1 MRTVS
6 YKLADLSKVVIHLGK
21 MAEND
26 ATRVRIDSAEV
37 FRDYPAAQVA
47 LSVTNPVGETY
58 PATVQRDGD
67 FVVWDVKDSSLTA
80 EGDGEIQISFSQS
93 GAKIRSDI
101 GRTKICRSIIGEG
114 ETPDPVQ
121 DWVDHANEVLEET
134 GAALETLENMTASAS
149 SLPAGSNPTATYQN
163 GNIAFGIPKGDKG
176 DTGAAGQNGVTPN
189 VTAGTTTTGAAGT
202 SASVT
207 RRAGSPDSAPIFDF
221 TIPKGDKGDHGDLQ
235 LDSTLTSASA
245 AAPADQVGNL
255 KSALSN
261 AIKYNDA
268 ENISNGGWKTFGLL
282 PGSTSYNWTNTTALS
297 PDAPITGAYKVC
309 YFSAIVGTAG
319 TLLVGLYTVSG
330 TTGTITHLKEV
341 TASDTGKNTFDVLFE
356 LDPEKTYYP
365 FIVCGTGK
373 LKFYSNTVE
382 SKYYSFPGSSIS
394 VGSTVTVS
402 TTSSNG
408 LSVVQCVALFAVDS
422 ADSGVITVAKKGG
435 NYSTIQEAVL
445 NATNGETIL
454 VYPGVYEE
462 YVVCKRDVNDKT
474 HIVGIDRD
482 NCIIKW
488 ESGKYTESTISIY
501 GNFVLEN
508 LTLIATHEEAGE
520 WYPTWTDGTPS
531 TYASYAVHVD
541 GYTLDYAG
549 DKGIIRNCRIYS
561 ECNHAVGAG
570 SQIGYS
576 VILENCDIERY
587 VTDDRYLNSN
597 YDGALGCHSPNTNT
611 GDTGSHFIMR
621 NCVVKNNNTKALQL
635 VNVFSG
641 SPFDAEIIGSTFVDG
656 SGIDN
661 VIKFSNTTNA
671 MIKNTSHGNSTDEV
685 NYRAIHT

>member
-134 GAALETLENMTASAS
+134 GNALETLENMTASAS

-255 KSALSN
+255 KSAINSMPTEETGQELL
-261 AIKYNDA
+261 AA
-268 ENISNGGWKTFGLL
+268 EFHNTGLID
-282 PGSTSYNWTNTTALS
+282 TALM
-297 PDAPITGAYKVC
+297 
-309 YFSAIVGTAG
+309 
-319 TLLVGLYTVSG
+319 
-330 TTGTITHLKEV
+330 
-341 TASDTGKNTFDVLFE
+341 VLGMI
-356 LDPEKTYYP
+356 LNALPQDDIATD
-365 FIVCGTGK
+365 IMH
-373 LKFYSNTVE
+373 
-382 SKYYSFPGSSIS
+382 SIS
-394 VGSTVTVS
+394 LECERLDAIYENWMSER
-402 TTSSNG
+402 
-408 LSVVQCVALFAVDS
+408 S
-422 ADSGVITVAKKGG
+422 A
-435 NYSTIQEAVL
+435 
-445 NATNGETIL
+445 
-454 VYPGVYEE
+454 
-462 YVVCKRDVNDKT
+462 
-474 HIVGIDRD
+474 
-482 NCIIKW
+482 
-488 ESGKYTESTISIY
+488 
-501 GNFVLEN
+501 
-508 LTLIATHEEAGE
+508 
-520 WYPTWTDGTPS
+520 
-531 TYASYAVHVD
+531 
-541 GYTLDYAG
+541 
-549 DKGIIRNCRIYS
+549 
-561 ECNHAVGAG
+561 
-570 SQIGYS
+570 
-576 VILENCDIERY
+576 
-587 VTDDRYLNSN
+587 
-597 YDGALGCHSPNTNT
+597 
-611 GDTGSHFIMR
+611 
-621 NCVVKNNNTKALQL
+621 
-635 VNVFSG
+635 
-641 SPFDAEIIGSTFVDG
+641 
-656 SGIDN
+656 
-661 VIKFSNTTNA
+661 
-671 MIKNTSHGNSTDEV
+671 
-685 NYRAIHT
+685 